1 MLADAQLLETFVVL
15 EHFAEVDRNT
25 LADRLVDWV
34 VNIQLYQGL
43 VARVEDGENTDDA
56 IVVDFVVAE
65 IQRLQLVVSKQQ
77 LSNHHRAVRLNLVAI
92 QVESLQAC
100 TVLQSIREVL
110 CAFRLDLVALK
121 TEADKPGGLSNQVS
135 KRFCADISDFVVA
148 EVDIFDVDSVE
159 LERFAYGDQVLVG
172 YAICEHELVVSIDLQ
187 VQ

>member
-1 MLADAQLLETFVVL
+1 MLHDYVNTVVAQAVLADAQLLETFVVL

-92 QVESLQAC
+92 QVEIGRAH
-100 TVLQSIREVL
+100 V
-110 CAFRLDLVALK
+110 
-121 TEADKPGGLSNQVS
+121 
-135 KRFCADISDFVVA
+135 
-148 EVDIFDVDSVE
+148 
-159 LERFAYGDQVLVG
+159 
-172 YAICEHELVVSIDLQ
+172 
-187 VQ
+187 